1 MAMQTPDRRVAI
13 VTGGNKGIGFAIA
26 RGLGEFGDHVLV
38 GCRNGA
44 RGETAAAS
52 LRAEGFVVDA
62 LPLDVTDD
70 ASITAAAS
78 LVEARFGRLDVLVN
92 NAGVALDRQAG
103 ALPLSRIM
111 RDTFAVNVIGVACM
125 IEAFM
130 PLLARSKAG
139 RIVNL
144 SSGLGSLALNSD
156 PASEYAAFK
165 FPAYNSSKAAVNM
178 LTIVYAARL
187 SDQGIK
193 VNAVDPGYTATDL
206 NAHRGTR
213 TPAQAAAI
221 AIRLASLD
229 DAGPTGGFF
238 DEAGTVAW

>member
-1 MAMQTPDRRVAI
+1 MQTSDRRIAV

-26 RGLGEFGDHVLV
+26 RGLAQAGDQVLI
-38 GCRNGA
+38 GCRDDA
-44 RGETAAAS
+44 RGEAAAAS
-52 LRAEGFVVDA
+52 LRAEGLVVDA

-70 ASITAAAS
+70 ASIASAAK
-78 LVEARFGRLDVLVN
+78 LVETRFGRLDVLVN
-92 NAGVALDRQAG
+92 NAGIALDRQTG
-103 ALPLSRIM
+103 TLPLSQIM
-111 RDTFAVNVIGVACM
+111 RDTFAVNVIGLACM
-125 IEAFM
+125 IEAFA

-156 PASEYAAFK
+156 PAGEYAAFK

-178 LTIVYAARL
+178 LTVVYAARL
-187 SDQGIK
+187 ADKGIK

-213 TPAQAAAI
+213 TPAQGAAI
-221 AIRLASLD
+221 AVRLASLD

-238 DEAGTVAW
+238 DEAGVVSW

>member
-1 MAMQTPDRRVAI
+1 MQTSDPRIAV

-26 RGLGEFGDHVLV
+26 RGLAQAGDQILI
-38 GCRNGA
+38 GCRDGA
-44 RGETAAAS
+44 RGEAAAAS
-52 LRAEGFVVDA
+52 LRAEGLAVDP

-70 ASITAAAS
+70 ASIAAAAK
-78 LVEARFGRLDVLVN
+78 LVETRFGRLDVLVN
-92 NAGVALDRQAG
+92 NAGIALDRQTG
-103 ALPLSRIM
+103 TLSLSQIM
-111 RDTFAVNVIGVACM
+111 RDTFAVNVIGLACM
-125 IEAFM
+125 IEAFA

-156 PASEYAAFK
+156 PAGEYAAFK

-178 LTIVYAARL
+178 LTVVYAARL
-187 SDQGIK
+187 ADQGIK
-193 VNAVDPGYTATDL
+193 VNTVDPGYTATDL

-213 TPAQAAAI
+213 TPAQGAAI

-238 DEAGTVAW
+238 DEAGVVPW

>member
-1 MAMQTPDRRVAI
+1 MQTSDRRIAV

-26 RGLGEFGDHVLV
+26 RGLAQAGDQVLI
-38 GCRNGA
+38 GCRDGA
-44 RGETAAAS
+44 RGEAAAAS
-52 LRAEGFVVDA
+52 LRAEGLVVDA

-70 ASITAAAS
+70 ASIAAAAK
-78 LVEARFGRLDVLVN
+78 LVETRFGRLHVLVN
-92 NAGVALDRQAG
+92 NAGIALDRQTG
-103 ALPLSRIM
+103 TLPLSQIM

-125 IEAFM
+125 IEAFA

-156 PASEYAAFK
+156 PAGEYAAFK

-178 LTIVYAARL
+178 LTVVYAARL
-187 SDQGIK
+187 ADKGIK

-213 TPAQAAAI
+213 TPAQGAAI
-221 AIRLASLD
+221 AVRLASLD

-238 DEAGTVAW
+238 DEAGVVSW

>member
-1 MAMQTPDRRVAI
+1 MQTSDRRIAV

-26 RGLGEFGDHVLV
+26 RGLAQAGDQVLI
-38 GCRNGA
+38 GCRDGA
-44 RGETAAAS
+44 RGEAAAAS
-52 LRAEGFVVDA
+52 LRAEGLVVDA

-70 ASITAAAS
+70 ASIASAAK
-78 LVEARFGRLDVLVN
+78 LVETRFGRLDVLVN
-92 NAGVALDRQAG
+92 NAGIALDRQTG
-103 ALPLSRIM
+103 TLPLSQIM

-125 IEAFM
+125 IEAFA
-130 PLLARSKAG
+130 PLLTRSKAG

-156 PASEYAAFK
+156 PAGEYAAFK

-178 LTIVYAARL
+178 LTVVYAARL
-187 SDQGIK
+187 ADKGIK

-213 TPAQAAAI
+213 TPAQGAAI
-221 AIRLASLD
+221 AVRLASLD

-238 DEAGTVAW
+238 DEAGVVSW

>member
-1 MAMQTPDRRVAI
+1 MQTSDRRIVV

-26 RGLGEFGDHVLV
+26 RGLGEAGDHVLI
-38 GCRNGA
+38 GCRDGT
-44 RGETAAAS
+44 RGEAAAAS
-52 LRAEGFVVDA
+52 LRAEGLAVDA
-62 LPLDVTDD
+62 LLLDVTDD
-70 ASITAAAS
+70 ASIAAAAS
-78 LVEARFGRLDVLVN
+78 LVEGRFGRLDVLVN
-92 NAGVALDRQAG
+92 NAGIALDRQAG
-103 ALPLSRIM
+103 TVPLSLIM

-125 IEAFM
+125 IEAFA

-156 PASEYAAFK
+156 PAGEYAAFK

-178 LTIVYAARL
+178 LTVVYAARL
-187 SDQGIK
+187 ADQGTK

-206 NAHRGTR
+206 NANRGTR
-213 TPAQAAAI
+213 TPAQGAAI
-221 AIRLASLD
+221 AIRMARID

-238 DEAGTVAW
+238 DEASVVAW